1 MGLFGANMADFQMGL
16 ALDAAA
22 NKAGGAARRL
32 NQRVAARLNRDLHAV
47 DAPPARRR
55 GGGVSRR
62 STEPARPRFRREN

>member
-32 NQRVAARLNRDLHAV
+32 NQRVAARLAAAEPWPPRHRRDASSV
-47 DAPPARRR
+47 
-55 GGGVSRR
+55 
-62 STEPARPRFRREN
+62 